1 MRVEASAGRV
11 VCVPH
16 QLEEQ
21 NNSLIVTNKKNDNI
35 AKVVDSRTI
44 GTQPNDIIVYDKEK
58 AHEFTMDGQTY
69 IVFSCDGVLA
79 HIREEEEV
87 DNG

>member
-1 MRVEASAGRV
+1 MRVEATAGRI

-21 NNSLIVTNKKNDNI
+21 NSSLIVTSKKCDNI
-35 AKVVDSRTI
+35 AKVIDSKTM
-44 GTQPNDIIVYDKEK
+44 TVQPNDIIVYDKEK
-58 AHEFTMDGQTY
+58 AREFTMDGQTY

-79 HIREEEEV
+79 HIKEEEETTN
-87 DNG
+87 D

>member
-21 NNSLIVTNKKNDNI
+21 NSIIVRSNKNDNI

-44 GTQPNDIIVYDKEK
+44 GVQPNDIIVYDKEK
-58 AHEFTMDGQTY
+58 AREFTMDGQTY

-79 HIREEEEV
+79 HIREEEETNN
-87 DNG
+87 D